1 MSSDQDPVIELFN
14 ARKRLPPAIL
24 AFFVQL
30 VALGLLWCLSQLY
43 LWWFDGAGSPVWT
56 LFLLQGLLASGLAM
70 LLGVA
75 LWWRWIHLL
84 FPLAIWFML
93 QWQLPSWIYLLAFC
107 FTLAVFWSTYRTQ
120 VPFYPTLPATWQK
133 VGNLIPNDRPVK
145 VLDIGSG
152 MGGLVIYLARECPHA
167 QCSGIELA
175 PLPWLISALLATL
188 KKSSARFKY
197 GDYQVVNLS
206 EYDVVFAY
214 LSPAAMPDLWRKA
227 EQEMRAGSLLIS
239 YEFDIPGVTPKLQ
252 IQDKP
257 EAPSIFVWEF

>member
-1 MSSDQDPVIELFN
+1 MPSDRDPVLELCD

-30 VALGLLWCLSQLY
+30 GVLGLVWCLIQLY
-43 LWWFDGAGSPVWT
+43 LWRFDGMSLPVWF
-56 LFLLQGLLASGLAM
+56 LFILQGLLASGFAI
-70 LLGVA
+70 LLRMA
-75 LWWRWIHLL
+75 SWWRWIHLL
-84 FPLAIWFML
+84 FPLAILLML
-93 QWQLPSWIYLLAFC
+93 QWHVPNWVYLVAFC

-120 VPFYPTLPATWQK
+120 VPFYPTLPATWK
-133 VGNLIPNDRPVK
+133 RVKHLIPQDKPVR

-152 MGGLVIYLARECPHA
+152 LGGLAMYLARECPHA

-175 PLPWLISALLATL
+175 PLPWLLSALLATL
-188 KKSSARFKY
+188 KKSPARFKY
-197 GDYQVVNLS
+197 GDYQAVNLS

-214 LSPAAMPDLWRKA
+214 LSPAAMPDLWHKA

-257 EAPSIFVWEF
+257 DASSIFVWEF